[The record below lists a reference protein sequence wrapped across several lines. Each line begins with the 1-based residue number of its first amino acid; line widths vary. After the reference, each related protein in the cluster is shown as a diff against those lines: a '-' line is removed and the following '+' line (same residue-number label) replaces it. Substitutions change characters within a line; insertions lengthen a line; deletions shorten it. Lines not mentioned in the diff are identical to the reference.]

1 MQFQSKRLFM
11 LRMDVY
17 VPANLHKAKRP
28 DKPKIVSHYKIK
40 MLLLAHEYTCTPFV
54 CIWSRHLKLY

>member
-1 MQFQSKRLFM
+1 MQFQSKRLVM

-28 DKPKIVSHYKIK
+28 DKPKIV
-40 MLLLAHEYTCTPFV
+40 
-54 CIWSRHLKLY
+54 